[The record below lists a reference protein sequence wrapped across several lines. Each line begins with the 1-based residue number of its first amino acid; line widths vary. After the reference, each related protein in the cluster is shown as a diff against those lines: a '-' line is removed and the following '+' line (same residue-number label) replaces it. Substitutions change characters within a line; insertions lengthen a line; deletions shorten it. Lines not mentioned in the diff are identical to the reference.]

1 MQTIQVLSNFPKLC
15 KVDFSRLRLPVYIK
29 FNQSEKIQFQIYCS
43 FEVNEPT
50 IDNCDFIKNS
60 PKFIKINSKTQLGIL
75 YLSINS
81 NIAVSLEAQ
90 IYDEDAWRK
99 MLKSI

>member
-1 MQTIQVLSNFPKLC
+1 M
-15 KVDFSRLRLPVYIK
+15 
-29 FNQSEKIQFQIYCS
+29 
-43 FEVNEPT
+43 NEPT

-99 MLKSI
+99 MLKSIKKPIDTGPNLKNLKNASRRDVLNSIPLLIDSK